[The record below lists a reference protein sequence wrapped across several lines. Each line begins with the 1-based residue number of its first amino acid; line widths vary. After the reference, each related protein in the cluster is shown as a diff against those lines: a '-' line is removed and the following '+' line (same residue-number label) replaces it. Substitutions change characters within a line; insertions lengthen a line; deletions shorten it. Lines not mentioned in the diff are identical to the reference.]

1 MELTS
6 TNPTATLSPIPS
18 STTQDPPSPAS
29 PSISSTELTQRVD
42 QHVSNTPVFQIHF
55 PKTCAQ
61 AFDTKLLQE
70 LSQEFST
77 LIKTLSGK
85 VGELQTIKS
94 LSKLNS
100 SMILTLSPSSSEVTS
115 LSVDDPD
122 LQAAYKKIGEIQQ
135 KKNIL
140 RMLMKFC
147 KEEKEAIQQLWSG
160 GRQRN
165 DHGVFPRFLELEAAL
180 KDQAYALNFQEPDK
194 KSYRYLEVALPLIQE
209 NQKASLACQEKLKT
223 CCTHLVSLGASEST
237 DFKIQDLQTALEA
250 AEKAY
255 RKLEKL
261 SKEFDKREIRKQVC
275 KIPSQDEQTYDQ
287 FETYFTEISDVLV
300 KFTQLRE
307 ELIALDDTYL
317 EPVAFWSMRATNPHV
332 LYLES
337 TRIKEVFDK
346 LSLRFQRLKEP
357 SLGAGYLIKHFELQK
372 QALTAK
378 NEEIKRLNKE
388 MTAIFTNINKYAT
401 QAAEQ
406 DTCNSQEFID
416 AKSEVRQEELIL
428 LQKIS
433 SLKMEVQTGVRSK
446 DAFAP
451 LFFRCEPLQEEI
463 KALAKKKTAYIDELD
478 KAVKEAENLL
488 TTLGGMESQLQGWI
502 SKLQSHV
509 PQETLSGIGGRSP
522 SQSKIPTSPQAIKA
536 AEGNGEHQ
544 EGVGEP
550 QKNEDGDEEGVN
562 AFVKINVDGDKDDD
576 ESKEGH

>member
-18 STTQDPPSPAS
+18 STTQDLSPPAS

-42 QHVSNTPVFQIHF
+42 QYVSNTPVFQIHF
-55 PKTCAQ
+55 PKTCER

-522 SQSKIPTSPQAIKA
+522 SQSKIPTSPQATKA